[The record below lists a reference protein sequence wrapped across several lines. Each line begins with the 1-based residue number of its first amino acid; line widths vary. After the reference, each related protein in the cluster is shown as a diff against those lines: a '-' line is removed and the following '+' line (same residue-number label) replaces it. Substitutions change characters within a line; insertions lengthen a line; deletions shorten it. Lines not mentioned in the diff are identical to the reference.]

1 MLLGFGSVRFKLIA
15 LDTDVGPPLLEYP
28 VQGRL
33 GEKKDGVSV
42 TGRWLGNYYK

>member
-33 GEKKDGVSV
+33 GEKK
-42 TGRWLGNYYK
+42 RWSLRDWSMARELL